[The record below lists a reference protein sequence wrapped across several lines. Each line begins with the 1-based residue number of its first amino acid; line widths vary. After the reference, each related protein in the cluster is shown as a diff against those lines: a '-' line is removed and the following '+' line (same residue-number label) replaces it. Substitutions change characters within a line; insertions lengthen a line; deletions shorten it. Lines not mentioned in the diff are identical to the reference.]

1 MGERNG
7 SFCLG
12 RARGWRKIC
21 KLIIKWA
28 SSSKT
33 VSKDSANTSFALTTG
48 CFLDT
53 IAILN
58 RTTKKKHIF
67 EYVCKTYL
75 KELAINTGKPL
86 KNIAAS
92 NIFKKSAIF
101 LPYFFK
107 QVTPI
112 EHLPMVISG
121 NVTKY
126 AYYTNLNNIYMVYWL
141 IMVVPVK
148 FLSWLNSYVNS

>member
-1 MGERNG
+1 MQINYKM
-7 SFCLG
+7 SF
-12 RARGWRKIC
+12 
-21 KLIIKWA
+21 IIK
-28 SSSKT
+28 
-33 VSKDSANTSFALTTG
+33 DSFKRFCQHFVCAYHWL
-48 CFLDT
+48 FLGHYSY
-53 IAILN
+53 IESHN
-58 RTTKKKHIF
+58 NKKHIF
-67 EYVCKTYL
+67 EYVCKTWL

-126 AYYTNLNNIYMVYWL
+126 AYYTNLNNIYMVHWL